1 MSRSDSRSV
10 SRDRRRD
17 RKRSNSRSSRR
28 SRSNSYRGGD
38 KAETSEVR
46 QPLEVE
52 NHQSNTN
59 GNNHN

>member
-17 RKRSNSRSSRR
+17 RKRSNSKSSRR
-28 SRSNSYRGGD
+28 SRSNSYRE
-38 KAETSEVR
+38 KIETSEAR